1 LFLVAQLLSFNPP
14 LVTLWSRNRS
24 TIQTLFSTSLQKKD
38 YGKVPTYLT
47 KVKDQVKR
55 EKEHIENITQ
65 KMMHV
70 SLVGTFCYLPPVL
83 IGLVCFFRKV
93 VPRRVRK
100 AVLSLPSNVTGSF
113 RVF

>member
-1 LFLVAQLLSFNPP
+1 LFLEALLLRKFTRNA
-14 LVTLWSRNRS
+14 LVKDRS
-24 TIQTLFSTSLQKKD
+24 KFQTLFPICLQKKD

-70 SLVGTFCYLPPVL
+70 SLTGSFCYV
-83 IGLVCFFRKV
+83 LVCFSFK
-93 VPRRVRK
+93 K
-100 AVLSLPSNVTGSF
+100 WSLEGLEEPFFISVQT
-113 RVF
+113 